1 MHSAHYKVWT
11 MNNIKLWINTKHCQ
25 DDVSVGNGKP
35 LTIIDSSKSKI
46 LVSLQDVFQY
56 PSNTIRNVFKPT
68 QISPSLGYINKMIVV
83 WWLVAGQGS

>member
-1 MHSAHYKVWT
+1 M
-11 MNNIKLWINTKHCQ
+11 TK
-25 DDVSVGNGKP
+25 
-35 LTIIDSSKSKI
+35 IDSSKSKT
-46 LVSLQDVFQY
+46 LVSLQKLFQY